1 MVYDPQAQI
10 KQLKYIIRELNAIN
24 QIATSIRFDM
34 SNAEIAD
41 AVLTKAARHV
51 EAEKGALI
59 LFDRTDR
66 GPENVR
72 SIEYPEEKR
81 GWMNLE
87 LKAALLKKYR
97 TEAQPLVINDLNF
110 DPIFVGLSEPG
121 VRMVIASPL
130 QEGEQFLGI
139 LCLFDKL
146 GGSFFSEADNRF
158 AMIAATQAARF
169 LSSSQQAEQKLRFGR
184 ELMGLRIEM
193 MNYLLSE
200 TREYMHKPRFR
211 IQSSTDMIEK
221 ALKVLL
227 ERLASEYGDDFEQKT
242 EYKKS
247 IESIR
252 QELGDIQKNSQQ
264 LKSGLNQLDRLL
276 LESSPGKDQV
286 NINMIIR
293 DVTNRLRQI
302 ISPRTEIETN
312 LEKLPAFEADSEQI
326 KLAFSGVLMN
336 ACDAVGESGRLV
348 VSSSSADGELKIEIS
363 DDGRGIPEDM
373 IKQIFEPGFST
384 KADQPG
390 AGYGL
395 TIARQIINNHRGK
408 IQIKS
413 QPGRGTVVTINL
425 PSS

>member
-34 SNAEIAD
+34 SKAEIAD
-41 AVLTKAARHV
+41 AVLTRSARHV

-59 LFDRTDR
+59 LFERTDQ

-72 SIEYPEEKR
+72 SIEYPEDKR

-121 VRMVIASPL
+121 VRMLLASPL
-130 QEGEQFLGI
+130 QEGEKFLGI
-139 LCLFDKL
+139 LCLFDKQD
-146 GGSFFSEADNRF
+146 GSFFSEADNRF

-169 LSSSQQAEQKLRFGR
+169 LSSSEQADQKLRFGR

-193 MNYLLSE
+193 MNYLLFE
-200 TREYMHKPRFR
+200 ARQNMDKPRFK

-227 ERLASEYGDDFEQKT
+227 KRLTSEYGDDFEQKA

-252 QELGDIQKNSQQ
+252 QELDEIQKNNRA
-264 LKSGLNQLDRLL
+264 LKSGLDQLERLRSGSL
-276 LESSPGKDQV
+276 AETDKV

-293 DVTNRLRQI
+293 EITGRLRRM
-302 ISPRTEIETN
+302 ISPLTEIETK
-312 LEKLPAFEADSEQI
+312 LEELPTFEADPDQI
-326 KLAFSGVLMN
+326 KLAFNGVLMN
-336 ACDAVGESGRLV
+336 ACDAVGESGRLA
-348 VSSSSADGELKIEIS
+348 VSTSAADGHLKIEIS
-363 DDGRGIPEDM
+363 DDGRGIPEDK
-373 IKQIFEPGFST
+373 IKQIFKPGYST
-384 KADQPG
+384 KTNQPG

-395 TIARQIINNHRGK
+395 TIARQIINNYRGK
-408 IQIKS
+408 LQIRS

-425 PSS
+425 PSE